1 MEHRALG
8 KSGLQ
13 VSIVGLGCNNFGMR
27 VDAAQTRAVVQRAL
41 EEGVTLFDTADIYGG
56 RGKSEEMLGQA
67 LGERRKDAIVASKF
81 GMPMG
86 DGPYMRGGSRRYVM
100 DAVEASLRRLGTDYI
115 DLYQIHQPDPAT
127 PQEETLEALDSL
139 VHAGKVRYIGCSNF
153 AGWQLADAAW
163 ISRERG
169 LASYIS
175 AQNLYNLL
183 DRRVE
188 RELAPACEHY
198 GVGILPY
205 FPLASGFL
213 TGKYR
218 RGAEPPQGT
227 RLALMRSMA
236 DRVLTAGNFATLER
250 LEEFARSHG
259 HSMVEL
265 ATSWLAAQ
273 RQVSSVISGATS
285 PEQVSENVKAAGWKL
300 SADELAEVD
309 KLTAQRSARQ

>member
-13 VSIVGLGCNNFGMR
+13 VSVVGLGCNNFGMR
-27 VDAAQTRAVVQRAL
+27 VDAAQTEAVVRRAL
-41 EEGVTLFDTADIYGG
+41 DEGVTLFDTADIYGG
-56 RGKSEEMLGQA
+56 RGKSEELLGQA

-86 DGPYMRGGSRRYVM
+86 DGPYMHGGSRRYIM
-100 DAVEASLRRLGTDYI
+100 NAVEASLRRLGTDYI

-127 PQEETLEALDSL
+127 PQDETLEALDSL
-139 VHAGKVRYIGCSNF
+139 VRAGKVRYIGCSNF

-175 AQNLYNLL
+175 AQNLYNLI

-236 DRVLTAGNFATLER
+236 GRVLTDANFATLER

-273 RQVSSVISGATS
+273 PQVSSVISGATS
-285 PEQVSENVKAAGWKL
+285 PEQVIENVKAAGWKL

-309 KLTAQRSARQ
+309 KLTAQKPARQ

>member
-13 VSIVGLGCNNFGMR
+13 VSVVGLGCNNFGMR
-27 VDAAQTRAVVQRAL
+27 VDAAQTQAVVRRAL

-56 RGKSEEMLGQA
+56 RGKSEELLGQA

-86 DGPYMRGGSRRYVM
+86 DGPYMHGGSRRYIM
-100 DAVEASLRRLGTDYI
+100 NAVEASLRRLGTDYI

-127 PQEETLEALDSL
+127 RQEETLEALDSL
-139 VHAGKVRYIGCSNF
+139 VRAGKVRYIGCSNF

-236 DRVLTAGNFATLER
+236 GRVLTDANFATLER

-273 RQVSSVISGATS
+273 PQVSSVISGATS
-285 PEQVSENVKAAGWKL
+285 PEQVIENVKAAGWKL
-300 SADELAEVD
+300 SPDELAEVD
-309 KLTAQRSARQ
+309 KLTAQKPARQ